1 MESGSSCQSPRITKA
16 MTSPLSRLAP
26 MLAHRVWPVKHH
38 WAAGRRDARAV
49 GSGARSAKLAVTDAA
64 EKGVPF
70 GLSKSQHESFRIL
83 AVADPHDAPVKARH
97 LDAVS
102 VRETK
107 RALHPVRA

>member
-26 MLAHRVWPVKHH
+26 MLAHRVWPVKRH
-38 WAAGRRDARAV
+38 WAAAQGDAAAV
-49 GSGARSAKLAVTDAA
+49 GSGAGPLKLAGTDAA
-64 EKGVPF
+64 EEGMPF
-70 GLSKSQHESFRIL
+70 GLSKSQHKPFRIL
-83 AVADPHDAPVKARH
+83 AVADTHGAPVKARH